1 MRSLH
6 WIWQLSCG
14 GFFSTCLGKGA
25 EVGCPALLLLY
36 TQGSVG
42 PDPSCFSALLV
53 LKSSCGPYRLRSGSQ
68 NPGTEE
74 DPPTSGSGGARAGWG
89 TGALRGS
96 ADQDST

>member
-14 GFFSTCLGKGA
+14 GFFSTCLAKGA

-42 PDPSCFSALLV
+42 PDPSSFSALLV

-74 DPPTSGSGGARAGWG
+74 DPPPRVLGAHGLGGG
-89 TGALRGS
+89 RGL
-96 ADQDST
+96 